1 MSHDSPLFVRP
12 YGYAADHPVAVRLG
26 DRDCFLGNEAAATPA
41 CDREFGSVLSLTR
54 EPKPRTTDHHPLT
67 DDAANDWPEFAAAC
81 DTARDLL
88 RADGSTLI
96 HCRAGISRSAAVAA
110 AAIAATEDRPFVAVL
125 HAVQDAR
132 PHAIPHPALH
142 ALGVQYVA
150 ARA

>member
-1 MSHDSPLFVRP
+1 MSHDSNLFGRP

-41 CDREFGSVLSLTR
+41 CDREFDRVLSLTR

-67 DDAANDWPEFAAAC
+67 DDDANDWREFAAAC

-88 RADGSTLI
+88 RAEGSTLI
-96 HCRAGISRSAAVAA
+96 HCRAGVSRSAAVAA
-110 AAIAATEDRPFVAVL
+110 AAIAASEHRPFVDAL
-125 HAVQDAR
+125 HGVQDAR

-150 ARA
+150 GRA